1 MMMASGFDQNKG
13 NNNTNKEESPDFEID
28 FFLHS
33 GLVMQYKG
41 SLVGTGKSKRMNYVK
56 ATKSLV
62 IILLSLLTPS
72 AVGVRTCKITAKP
85 DKPSSHIFIIKKP
98 SMWERRK
105 SKTMNK
111 LLAWHFIEPVEFQSG

>member
-41 SLVGTGKSKRMNYVK
+41 SLVGTGKSKRMNNVK
-56 ATKSLV
+56 AAKSLV

-72 AVGVRTCKITAKP
+72 AVGVRTCKNYCKTRQAFKP
-85 DKPSSHIFIIKKP
+85 
-98 SMWERRK
+98 
-105 SKTMNK
+105 
-111 LLAWHFIEPVEFQSG
+111 HFYN